1 MSAWCSIRDSRI
13 AGRVFSAQVG
23 LDHALIGDYLPWG
36 ALRDQLAVVQHDKA
50 VRDREHN
57 LHQML
62 DHDDGDAL
70 LGDLADDGQR
80 LLDLGGVEPGVA
92 LVQHQKARAQG
103 EALGELEPLAPGEG
117 EGGRWTMR
125 HVGKAR
131 EFEMLAG
138 DRPCLAHVAGMTAK
152 QRAGGDVL
160 HHRHPRE
167 RLHDLEGSGEAEP
180 RDPVGPLARDVM
192 AVEMHMARRGRMH
205 AGDQVDQRGLA
216 GAVRPNEADDLALVD
231 VEADVVDGLEPA
243 EPARDAI
250 QGQKRRHFAIAFV
263 GEPSRISASRP
274 LGRNSTST
282 TMMTPRAATWMV
294 RKLRQTA
301 SSKSS
306 RMTAP
311 IDGPKMVPSPP
322 SSTITIGLT
331 EISTSKTSGGSM

>member
-23 LDHALIGDYLPWG
+23 LDHALIGDHLPRC

-50 VRDREHN
+50 VRDREHD
-57 LHQML
+57 LHQVL

-80 LLDLGGVEPGVA
+80 LFDLGGVEPGVD
-92 LVQHQKARAQG
+92 LVQHQKARAHG
-103 EALGELEPLAPGEG
+103 EAFGELEPLAPGEG
-117 EGGRWTMR
+117 EGGRRTIR

-131 EFEMLAG
+131 EFEML
-138 DRPCLAHVAGMTAK
+138 
-152 QRAGGDVL
+152 
-160 HHRHPRE
+160 
-167 RLHDLEGSGEAEP
+167 
-180 RDPVGPLARDVM
+180 
-192 AVEMHMARRGRMH
+192 